1 MKIQRNFRTLNATQL
16 RRHIAQMAFVGKSF
30 HIGCAFSIVELVT
43 TLYSKFIHYNP
54 NDPTDPDRDYMI
66 LSKGHGIMAMYA
78 AFREVGWIQQ
88 ETLDKYFADGSLL
101 HGLCEWKVPGCEISS
116 GSLGHGLPI
125 AVGIALGLKRQGK
138 LKQKV
143 YCLVGDGEMNEG
155 TMWESLLFANH
166 HQLDNLVVI
175 VDANG
180 FQAMGEVN
188 SVMGLEP
195 LAAKFQAFGFT
206 TLECDGH
213 KMDEIEKSLHFLVE
227 DDRKPSPKALVARTV
242 KGKGVSFMENNNM
255 WHYKHPDTE
264 VLNKVLEELNR
275 AN

>member
-1 MKIQRNFRTLNATQL
+1 
-16 RRHIAQMAFVGKSF
+16 
-30 HIGCAFSIVELVT
+30 
-43 TLYSKFIHYNP
+43 
-54 NDPTDPDRDYMI
+54 MI

-78 AFREVGWIQQ
+78 AFREIGWIQQ
-88 ETLDKYFADGSLL
+88 ETLDKYFTEGSLL
-101 HGLCEWKVPGCEISS
+101 HGLCEWKIPGCEVSS

-125 AVGIALGLKRQGK
+125 AVGIALGLKRSGK

-155 TMWESLLFANH
+155 TIWESLLFASH
-166 HQLDNLVVI
+166 HQLDNLIVI

-195 LAAKFQAFGFT
+195 LAAKFQAFGVT

-213 KMDEIEKSLHFLVE
+213 KGDEIEKSLHFLLE
-227 DDRKPSPKALVARTV
+227 GDRKSAPKALVARTV

-255 WHYKHPDTE
+255 WHYKHPDAE
-264 VLNKVLEELNR
+264 VLNKVLEELNH
-275 AN
+275 AQ